1 MARDDT
7 ERRRAEQRQAGQ
19 AAVDE
24 PAVDLVVA
32 GAGGG
37 LAGALRAA
45 EAGLSVL
52 VVDPDEQ
59 FTRGNNTSMSTAM
72 IPGAGS
78 RWQREA
84 GVEDSPERFLADIS
98 AKTHGTADP
107 VLAAALAQLSAP
119 LVEWLADGAGL
130 PLQLVRDFS
139 YPGHSADRLHTV
151 EGRHGSVLL
160 RHLHERVR
168 RAPTID
174 MLVPARLVDVVT
186 SGVASGAPSG
196 VASGVTTAGTGTNGQ
211 GPVCA
216 AVVEYPGG
224 RRETITTRAVLLATN
239 GYGAD
244 RARVARHL
252 PGIAAA
258 DYHGGQFSRGDAL
271 EIGARLG
278 ARSAFLDAYQ
288 GHAALARRSR
298 TLVGWATIMHG
309 AIMVDA
315 GGARFG
321 DETTGYS
328 EYAAALAARPGA
340 RGWIVLDSRIHD
352 LCRSFTD
359 FRETVEAGALVWAD
373 DVERLAARTGTPA
386 GALAE
391 SLAAQAAG
399 AKAWAGAG
407 AEAWAGAGAE
417 AWAGAGAEAWAGA
430 EAGVGSSGDDP
441 FGRTFFEAPLRPP
454 YAAVEVVPALFHTQ
468 GGLQVDGDARVRG
481 GDGAPIP
488 GLYASGGAAHGISGH
503 GAAGYLAGNGLLPA
517 LGLAW
522 QAANDVAR
530 AVTRHTVTRHTG
542 TLVTGTPEEG
552 TAP

>member
-1 MARDDT
+1 MARDET
-7 ERRRAEQRQAGQ
+7 GQRRAGH

-24 PAVDLVVA
+24 PVVDLVVA

-45 EAGLSVL
+45 EAGLGVL
-52 VVDPDEQ
+52 VVDPDEH
-59 FTRGNNTSMSTAM
+59 FLRGNNTSMSTAM

-84 GVEDSPERFLADIS
+84 GVEDSPERFLSDIS

-107 VLAAALAQLSAP
+107 VLADALARLSAP

-160 RHLHERVR
+160 RHLYERVR
-168 RAPTID
+168 RAPTVD

-186 SGVASGAPSG
+186 SDR
-196 VASGVTTAGTGTNGQ
+196 TGTNDPGA
-211 GPVCA
+211 VTA

-244 RARVARHL
+244 RVRVATHL
-252 PGIAAA
+252 PEIAAA

-271 EIGARLG
+271 GIGARLG

-340 RGWIVLDSRIHD
+340 HGWIVLDRRIHD

-359 FRETVEAGALVWAD
+359 FRETADAGALVWAD
-373 DVERLAARTGTPA
+373 DVEQLAARTGMPA

-391 SLAAQAAG
+391 SLADQAAG
-399 AKAWAGAG
+399 AGAG
-407 AEAWAGAGAE
+407 GEG
-417 AWAGAGAEAWAGA
+417 
-430 EAGVGSSGDDP
+430 DP
-441 FGRTFFEAPLRPP
+441 FGRTFFEAPLRAP

-468 GGLQVDGDARVRG
+468 GGLTVDGDARVRG
-481 GDGAPIP
+481 GDGGPIP

-530 AVTRHTVTRHTG
+530 AHTLNPAHQH
-542 TLVTGTPEEG
+542 TGTPEEG